1 MTEEKCFFSCF
12 DQIHKNKI
20 LVCTVQYSNNKGLY
34 CAKYNLESPHKIQ
47 AAADATEYVCLFCI
61 YTLYSI
67 SGAETRHIP
76 MPIFRLFLGQWGLV
90 AQVGTQAG
98 GGDCNASY

>member
-1 MTEEKCFFSCF
+1 M
-12 DQIHKNKI
+12 
-20 LVCTVQYSNNKGLY
+20 CTVQYSNYKGLY
-34 CAKYNLESPHKIQ
+34 CAKYNLESPHKIL
-47 AAADATEYVCLFCI
+47 AAADATEYVWL
-61 YTLYSI
+61 LYSI